1 MSVTSSEL
9 ERVQQSADKLREDLS
24 VLGIHILIDR
34 YTYDTC
40 IIESLLYI
48 IGTRECDSDKQ
59 F

>member
-40 IIESLLYI
+40 IIESFL
-48 IGTRECDSDKQ
+48 
-59 F
+59 